1 MILTKTKSNIHIM
14 TMKKTLTLLAAI
26 SLLCACTEPVVL
38 NSGDEYTFDKWT
50 LCQEGAGKAYDV
62 EVPSTVAG
70 ALCDLGVLGENILES
85 DKYYSIDKSIF
96 DTPWIYKTDFDLDI
110 VEGQH
115 YNLVFNGINYYA
127 DIFLN
132 GTQIASSDTTYGVFI
147 KREYDVTGLLQKK
160 NELEVKVRR
169 AVSRDLN
176 IGFVDWNPR
185 PLDESMGI
193 TQTVKLQASGTVAIK
208 DVYVIPSLDV
218 EDFSDA
224 DLEVRVTL
232 KNNEAQPVSGNIVLA
247 LSECGTCTVPVELA
261 AGEEKIV
268 AVTPEQA
275 ANLHVENPRVWWSY
289 DLGNPELYDLDV
301 QVETDGKVS
310 DAMDVTFGIRE
321 IKSYL
326 NEHGYRQFTLNGK
339 EILLKGA
346 GWTDD
351 IFLRDTP
358 ESLERQVLYVKDMNM
373 NLIRFENIWGK
384 DDTIYD
390 LCDKHG
396 VLALV
401 GWSCQWEWESYCGIP
416 EIHHVG
422 CIYEP
427 KEIELA
433 ARYFED
439 QVIRLHNHAS
449 VIAWMTGSDCV
460 PIYELE
466 KRYMETYAKYE
477 YRPYISSAKSLKSEL
492 TGWSG
497 SKMAGPYEYVG
508 PDYWYIDTLNGG
520 AFGFNTETGIG
531 ANIPQLE
538 SLMRMIPEDQL
549 WPLSKIWD
557 MHCTT
562 STTAMNTM
570 DEITRTINGLYGEAE
585 GLNDYVRKAHAAD
598 YDATRAMFEAFRVN
612 TPVSTG
618 IVQWMLNSAWPS
630 IYWQLYDYY
639 GVPAAAYYG
648 TKKACEPIQLIY
660 NYKDHN
666 VYVVNEGKD
675 SKYII
680 ASVKVYDEKSDL
692 LFEGSKTLTSSYR
705 NTVKAFDL
713 SRFQGA
719 GHFIALEIRDADYEF
734 VTDNFYCIGA
744 KPNVYDWENFTWYYT
759 PVVEYTDLRFAFAQ
773 PEADVEMKVSENGG
787 TYEVTLVNKSNV
799 ISYMNI
805 LKAKDAAGNLVV
817 PAYWSDNFFALLPG
831 QTKTVTCRTD
841 AEGVEIELDR

>member
-1 MILTKTKSNIHIM
+1 MKMILNFIM
-14 TMKKTLTLLAAI
+14 AAV
-26 SLLCACTEPVVL
+26 LLCSCTQTVVL
-38 NSGDEYTFDKWT
+38 GPGAEYVLDKWT
-50 LCQEGAGKAYDV
+50 LNQEGTEEYYDV

-70 ALCDLGVLGENILES
+70 ALCEEGVLPADIL
-85 DKYYSIDKSIF
+85 DGLNYFDVDKSIF
-96 DTPWIYKTDFDLDI
+96 DKTWIYRTSFNLDK

-115 YNLVFNGINYYA
+115 YELVFNGLNYYA
-127 DIFLN
+127 DIFVN
-132 GTQIASSDTTYGVFI
+132 GECIAASDTTYGVFI
-147 KREYDVTGLLQKK
+147 KRAYDVTGLLQKK
-160 NELEVKVRR
+160 NDVEVRIRR

-193 TQTVKLQASGTVAIK
+193 IQTVKLCAADAVSIE
-208 DVYVIPSLDV
+208 DVFVIPDLDV
-218 EDFSDA
+218 ETFAEA

-232 KNNEAQPVSGNIVLA
+232 KNNEAQPVSADIVLGIQDG
-247 LSECGTCTVPVELA
+247 GTCTVPVELA
-261 AGEEKIV
+261 ANEEKIV
-268 AVTPEQA
+268 SLTPEQA
-275 ANLHVENPRVWWSY
+275 SNLHVENPRVWWSWE
-289 DLGNPELYDLDV
+289 LGSPELYDLNV
-301 QVETDGKVS
+301 QVASAGKVS
-310 DAMDVTFGIRE
+310 DVKDVTFGIRKIE
-321 IKSYL
+321 SRL
-326 NEHGYRQFTLNGK
+326 NEYGYRQFTLNGK
-339 EILLKGA
+339 DILLKGA

-351 IFLRDTP
+351 IFLRDKA
-358 ESLERQVLYVKDMNM
+358 EDLERQVEYVKHMNM

-390 LCDKHG
+390 LCDRHG

-427 KEIELA
+427 KEIDLA

-460 PIYELE
+460 PIKELE
-466 KRYMETYAKYE
+466 ALYLDTYSKYD

-508 PDYWYIDTLNGG
+508 PDYWYLDTQNGG

-538 SLMRMIPEDQL
+538 SLKRMIPEDKL
-549 WPLSKIWD
+549 WPVNEYWD
-557 MHCTT
+557 RHCTT
-562 STTAMNTM
+562 SGTAMNSM
-570 DEITRTINGLYGEAE
+570 DELTRTINAIYGEAT
-585 GLNDYVRKAHAAD
+585 GLNDYVRKGHAVD

-630 IYWQLYDYY
+630 IYWQQYDWY

-648 TKKACEPIQLIY
+648 TRKACEPVQLIY

-666 VYVVNEGKD
+666 VYAVNEGKD
-675 SKYII
+675 AKDVV
-680 ASVKVYDEKSDL
+680 ATVKVYDSA
-692 LFEGSKTLTSSYR
+692 SKLIHEETAALSSAYR
-705 NTVKAFDL
+705 KTVKAFDL
-713 SRFQGA
+713 NRFQGIP
-719 GHFIALEIRDADYEF
+719 HFVSLEVRDAEGNF
-734 VTDNFYCIGA
+734 VADNFYCIGA
-744 KPNVYDWENFTWYYT
+744 KPNVYDWKNYDWYIT
-759 PVVEYTDLRFAFAQ
+759 PITEYTDLSFAFAQ
-773 PEADVEMKVSENGG
+773 PQADVQMTVEENDGK
-787 TYEVTLVNKSNV
+787 YIVTLVNNSDV
-799 ISYMNI
+799 VSFLNI

-817 PAYWSDNFFALLPG
+817 PAYWSDNFFPLFPG
-831 QTKTVTCRTD
+831 QTKTVTCCAAG
-841 AEGVEIELDR
+841 AEGVEIELDK